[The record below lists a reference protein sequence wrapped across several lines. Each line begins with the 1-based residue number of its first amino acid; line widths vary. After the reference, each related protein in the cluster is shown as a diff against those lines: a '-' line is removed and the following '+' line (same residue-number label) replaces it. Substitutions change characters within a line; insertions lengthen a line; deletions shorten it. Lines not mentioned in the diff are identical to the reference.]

1 MKKHLFSFL
10 LLLSLIVSISAQ
22 KVQTPKPDA
31 VEQNLRKHVSYLA
44 SAKLEGRR
52 TGEKGATFAAGYVAN
67 RFATAKLKGGVL
79 QNGKRLFLQLF
90 PYKPRNA
97 RGEVAADAKEVEAY
111 NVIGIL
117 EGTDAVLKNE
127 AIVIGAHYDHLGK
140 GGMGSLAAN
149 STEIHHGADDNA
161 SGTSAL
167 IELAAQFA
175 KAKNNKRT
183 LIFIAFGGE
192 EEGLLGS
199 RHYVNNP
206 VFPLDKTVAMI
217 NMDMVGRLKDD
228 KLTVGG
234 IGTASEWKKIVEEKN
249 PMQMGSEMKKTTLP
263 DGTMVASSSTFFA
276 PTFTLQL
283 NEDGFGPSDHSS
295 FYGKQIPVLFF
306 FTGTHLDYHK
316 PSDTFEKINYEGL
329 RRIFGYVSEIVRAID
344 SNPKRPTYTVAKSST
359 PPDTGRRSFNV
370 TLGTIP
376 GYSEGTDGMLI
387 EGVREGTPAAKTG
400 LKAGD
405 KIIKLAGKDI
415 RNVQDYTVVLGEL
428 KADVEYEIIIKRGTE
443 VLTLKI
449 TPVARR

>member
-1 MKKHLFSFL
+1 
-10 LLLSLIVSISAQ
+10 
-22 KVQTPKPDA
+22 
-31 VEQNLRKHVSYLA
+31 
-44 SAKLEGRR
+44 
-52 TGEKGATFAAGYVAN
+52 
-67 RFATAKLKGGVL
+67 
-79 QNGKRLFLQLF
+79 
-90 PYKPRNA
+90 
-97 RGEVAADAKEVEAY
+97 
-111 NVIGIL
+111 
-117 EGTDAVLKNE
+117 
-127 AIVIGAHYDHLGK
+127 
-140 GGMGSLAAN
+140 MGSLAAN
-149 STEIHHGADDNA
+149 SNEIHHGADDNA

-276 PTFTLQL
+276 STFTLQL

-428 KADVEYEIIIKRGTE
+428 KADVEYNFADFYLFGRDSGVKQIG
-443 VLTLKI
+443 VS
-449 TPVARR
+449 VF